1 MVFFIKV
8 NFIMQIN
15 KKLRYVCKKNGK
27 GEFKIAE
34 NRIELALEVINIK
47 ISEIMKKEKAKNYS
61 ELKKILE
68 ELTDKKRK
76 IYEKDEETINEILSD
91 YLNDVKK

>member
-1 MVFFIKV
+1 MSSNGFRSFGLGANIANSFSFFIKV

-27 GEFKIAE
+27 GEFKIDE

-47 ISEIMKKEKAKNYS
+47 ISEIMKK
-61 ELKKILE
+61 
-68 ELTDKKRK
+68 
-76 IYEKDEETINEILSD
+76 
-91 YLNDVKK
+91 

>member
-1 MVFFIKV
+1 
-8 NFIMQIN
+8 
-15 KKLRYVCKKNGK
+15 
-27 GEFKIAE
+27 
-34 NRIELALEVINIK
+34 
-47 ISEIMKKEKAKNYS
+47 MKKEKAMNYS

-76 IYEKDEETINEILSD
+76 IYEKDEETINEILSE